1 MSSKLSSKEHN
12 PCHQKEFR
20 NNSSYPLI
28 FLEYYQVLP
37 NTLEILLKISF
48 ISLPSYCNW
57 SHSHLFSTPG
67 NLLWP
72 LEVTLYTS
80 LACLLISPPCLLIS
94 PPVLWWSISKASELT
109 CKHGSSWRE
118 STEKRWK
125 RAKPT
130 ISLVAYCECW
140 QHPQVN
146 NFYSALITCK
156 K

>member
-20 NNSSYPLI
+20 NNSTYPLI

-48 ISLPSYCNW
+48 ISLPSYCNR
-57 SHSHLFSTPG
+57 SHSRLFSAPE

-72 LEVTLYTS
+72 PEVTLYTS
-80 LACLLISPPCLLIS
+80 LACLLISPP
-94 PPVLWWSISKASELT
+94 VLWLSISKASELI

-118 STEKRWK
+118 RPEKRWK
-125 RAKPT
+125 RAKPK

-146 NFYSALITCK
+146 NFYSVLITCK